1 MSCHYL
7 SKFISSVNQSC
18 KKNAIY
24 TVIDYSILNLE
35 LTKVLFRNGFLTHYT
50 IVTTETKESKK
61 FISIYFKQTE
71 LINPIKSMKQ
81 ISKPGR
87 RIYITNNNIFQQ
99 FGKYHLCLVSTSMGV
114 YTLNELRQIGVGGEL
129 LIDIEC

>member
-7 SKFISSVNQSC
+7 SKFISSVNQAS
-18 KKNAIY
+18 KRNSIY
-24 TVIDYSILNLE
+24 AVVDHSVLNVE
-35 LTKVLFRNGFLTHYT
+35 LTKVLFRNGFLTHYA
-50 IVTTETKESKK
+50 VFSSQHSDVKK
-61 FISIYFKQTE
+61 YIRLYFKQTE
-71 LINPIKSMKQ
+71 SSNPIKSIQQ

-99 FGKYHLCLVSTSMGV
+99 FGKFHLCLVSTSMGI

-129 LIDIEC
+129 LASIEC